1 MLKIPIDLV
10 DNEQAKSLWEEEAIE
25 DNKVK
30 NNRWKW
36 TWKLDSN
43 FKKLPR
49 LGQARLRYCCM
60 WVKLYIDNYQTPVY
74 TCVNYLRSQPC

>member
-30 NNRWKW
+30 NNR
-36 TWKLDSN
+36 
-43 FKKLPR
+43 
-49 LGQARLRYCCM
+49 
-60 WVKLYIDNYQTPVY
+60 
-74 TCVNYLRSQPC
+74 